1 MDLDFIVSH
10 IHQTLTDDLLKP
22 VYRQMTDRHLTTG
35 HCYAASEAAFHL
47 LGGSQH
53 WMSCCGRDEDG
64 GTHWWLKNKASGVL
78 LDVTSQ
84 QFTHF
89 GKTPPYSNGRP
100 VGFLTKLPSKR
111 AVVIIERLKAL
122 KV

>member
-1 MDLDFIVSH
+1 MHLDFILSH

-22 VYRQMTDRHLTTG
+22 VYRQMTGRHLTTG

-47 LGGSQH
+47 LGGSQY
-53 WMSCCGRDEDG
+53 WMSYCGRDDTG
-64 GTHWWLKNKASGVL
+64 GTHWWLKNKASGEL

-111 AVVIIERLKAL
+111 AVVIIDRLKAL